1 MDYNSEVLFLKD
13 GRRLTLRGP
22 LEADAGAS
30 LDYLRAV
37 TAETAYLS
45 SYPDEIDGN
54 LEKERAFLRR
64 MREDPHTLW
73 LSAFDSNGVIAGN
86 FDIHP
91 VSTVVRYAHRAEL
104 GIALL
109 KAYWGSG
116 LASALM
122 TIMLREA
129 KVLRYEQVELEVLAE
144 NARAVSLYQKF
155 GFVQTGTLPHFYKY
169 RDGRYADAHYMVCKL

>member
-1 MDYNSEVLFLKD
+1 MLSKYGELPPFGERSYSGILLFLMLVSL
-13 GRRLTLRGP
+13 GVGSLFSAVGGSRFLRP
-22 LEADAGAS
+22 LQN
-30 LDYLRAV
+30 L
-37 TAETAYLS
+37 
-45 SYPDEIDGN
+45 IDGT
-54 LEKERAFLRR
+54 KEV
-64 MREDPHTLW
+64 
-73 LSAFDSNGVIAGN
+73 SAGN